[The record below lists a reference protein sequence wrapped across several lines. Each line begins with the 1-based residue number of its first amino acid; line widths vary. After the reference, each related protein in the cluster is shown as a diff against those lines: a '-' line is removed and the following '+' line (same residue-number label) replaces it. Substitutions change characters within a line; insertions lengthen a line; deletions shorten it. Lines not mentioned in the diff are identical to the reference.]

1 MGVVLQILG
10 FIALAAWSGLT
21 FGPASA
27 LLVAS
32 IAFFIIGV
40 AVSDV
45 KLPHI
50 KMPRVRL
57 RRRKPETEAS

>member
-10 FIALAAWSGLT
+10 FVALAAWSGLT

-45 KLPHI
+45 KLPRI
-50 KMPRVRL
+50 KI

>member
-1 MGVVLQILG
+1 MGVVLQIFG

-21 FGPASA
+21 FGPVSA
-27 LLVAS
+27 LLVAA

-45 KLPHI
+45 KLPRL

-57 RRRKPETEAS
+57 RRPKPGTEAP

>member
-1 MGVVLQILG
+1 MPMGVVLQILG
-10 FIALAAWSGLT
+10 FIALAAWSGLV

-27 LLVAS
+27 LLVAA

-45 KLPHI
+45 K
-50 KMPRVRL
+50 MPRIKL
-57 RRRKPETEAS
+57 WHRKPGTEAP